1 MLKGEDPA
9 DAEGIEV
16 LLQLQQLVMDRKP
29 ELKQ

>member
-16 LLQLQQLVMDRKP
+16 FLQLQQLVMDRKP